1 MIVILTVASIVAA
14 LLLFGTL
21 ARFLLLITDKLD
33 SIGNG
38 SQSSLAMIT
47 WGVRAIENETA
58 VIPAE
63 VPRLNQQLAAAAEG
77 LGQIDQGLVA
87 IAQGASAQ
95 EAYK

>member
-1 MIVILTVASIVAA
+1 MIVILTVASILAA

-21 ARFLLLITDKLD
+21 ARFLLLISNKLD

-87 IAQGASAQ
+87 IAQGAGAQ

>member
-21 ARFLLLITDKLD
+21 ARFLLLITNKLD

-87 IAQGASAQ
+87 IAQGAAAQ
-95 EAYK
+95 EAFK

>member
-1 MIVILTVASIVAA
+1 MIVILTLATIIAA
-14 LLLFGTL
+14 IILFGTL
-21 ARFLLLITDKLD
+21 ARFLALIAGRLE

-63 VPRLNQQLAAAAEG
+63 VPRLNEQLTAAGEG
-77 LGQIDQGLVA
+77 LEQIDQGLVA
-87 IAQGASAQ
+87 IAQSAAAQ
-95 EAYK
+95 EAYR

>member
-21 ARFLLLITDKLD
+21 ARFLLLITNKLD

-87 IAQGASAQ
+87 IAQGAAGQ

>member
-63 VPRLNQQLAAAAEG
+63 EPRLNQQLAAAAEG